1 VVFNVKAY
9 IKNSLT
15 DLRLSGY
22 FKIYKITI
30 SKADKDKSFN
40 LKSFSYG

>member
-1 VVFNVKAY
+1 MLNRT

-22 FKIYKITI
+22 FKIYQITI
-30 SKADKDKSFN
+30 SKADKDKSF
-40 LKSFSYG
+40 SYG